1 MSRSTAV
8 TRPAPGMM
16 RQRRLRRSGALV
28 GAAILALIVW
38 LIAVPVL
45 GLTLEVGAGATAQTI
60 GPLAIVIVPL
70 LAGGAA
76 WALLAGL
83 ERMSH
88 RGRRTWQIIGWA
100 VLAVSLLGPVLMGAT
115 GGVLVALLIMHLVV
129 GVTLVL
135 GLASAP

>member
-1 MSRSTAV
+1 M
-8 TRPAPGMM
+8 
-16 RQRRLRRSGALV
+16 
-28 GAAILALIVW
+28 AILALIVW

-60 GPLAIVIVPL
+60 GPLAVVIVPL
-70 LAGGAA
+70 LAGGVA

-83 ERMSH
+83 ERMSR

-100 VLAVSLLGPVLMGAT
+100 VLAVSLLGPLLMGGT

>member
-1 MSRSTAV
+1 M
-8 TRPAPGMM
+8 
-16 RQRRLRRSGALV
+16 RRSAALV

-45 GLTLEVGAGATAQTI
+45 GLTPEVGAGATAQTI

-70 LAGGAA
+70 LAGGVA

-83 ERMSH
+83 ERMSR

-100 VLAVSLLGPVLMGAT
+100 VLAVSLLGPLLMGAT
-115 GGVLVALLIMHLVV
+115 GGVLVALLIMHVLV
-129 GVTLVL
+129 GATLIL
-135 GLASAP
+135 GLAQTAPAAR